1 MVTEKSM
8 KVFFRINSYTDHIFM
23 FWVWLM
29 CFKCIDDLKVSRV
42 RRTQSV
48 AKAKGMRSSVKLLI

>member
-8 KVFFRINSYTDHIFM
+8 KVFFRINSYTNHIFM
-23 FWVWLM
+23 FWIRLM

-42 RRTQSV
+42 RKTHSV